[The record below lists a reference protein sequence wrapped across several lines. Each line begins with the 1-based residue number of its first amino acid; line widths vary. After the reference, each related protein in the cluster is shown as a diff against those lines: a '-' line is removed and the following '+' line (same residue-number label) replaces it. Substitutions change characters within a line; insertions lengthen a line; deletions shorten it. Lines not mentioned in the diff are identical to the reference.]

1 VRTPCD
7 EKSIVIE
14 PSHFAAA
21 SDHCVRLL
29 LVHAACCAV
38 SQGGGVSGCAVTLQN
53 EVHIAILAGAE
64 MAFWQWQS
72 AGIIR
77 SASGAD
83 LGDGLRA

>member
-1 VRTPCD
+1 
-7 EKSIVIE
+7 
-14 PSHFAAA
+14 
-21 SDHCVRLL
+21 
-29 LVHAACCAV
+29 
-38 SQGGGVSGCAVTLQN
+38 LQN

-83 LGDGLRA
+83 LGYGLSA